1 MTMFYLPNLPSHVP
15 GLPTSADTK
24 AKMAKMLL
32 GLALQ
37 QLTRE

>member
-1 MTMFYLPNLPSHVP
+1 MTTFYLPSLPSHAL
-15 GLPTSADTK
+15 GLPISADTK

-37 QLTRE
+37 QLTRK